1 MVTGEISDFFSIF
14 ALLILLS
21 IMKQIFAI
29 IACYFLSAAAVGQ
42 TSRALLVAI
51 DNYPASGGW
60 NEIHATN
67 DISIVAPLLKANGFH
82 DNHITVLTDAKATKE
97 NIVSALSEMVTTSR
111 KGDYIYVQF
120 SCHGQQMLDDNG
132 DEPDGYDEAL
142 IPYDA
147 QRRYRSGVYEGE
159 NHLRDDELAV
169 FLDKIRLKI
178 GAAGN
183 LIAVFDACHS
193 GSADRNGDDDEYVR
207 GTAYLFAPDGT
218 LPAPINR
225 SKVIDTPKMDG
236 EMAALTVLSACM
248 PDEVNYEYKAS
259 DGKYYGTLTYA
270 ICSMDGKRG
279 ADMNITDFFGRL
291 RGQIQK
297 MQEGRKR
304 KQNLNLESTNEN
316 KTFSIG
322 R

>member
-1 MVTGEISDFFSIF
+1 MVAGEISDFFSIF
-14 ALLILLS
+14 ALLILPFL
-21 IMKQIFAI
+21 MKQVFAI
-29 IACYFLSAAAVGQ
+29 IICYFLSAAAVGQ

-51 DNYPASGGW
+51 DNYPVSGGW

-67 DISIVAPLLKANGFH
+67 DISIVAPLLKSNGFH
-82 DNHITVLTDAKATKE
+82 DNHITVLTNAKATKGD
-97 NIVSALSEMVTTSR
+97 IVAALSDMVTASR
-111 KGDYIYVQF
+111 RGDYIYLHF

-147 QRRYRSGVYEGE
+147 QRRFRGGVYEGE

-178 GAAGN
+178 GATGN
-183 LIAVFDACHS
+183 LIVVFDACHS

-207 GTAYLFAPDGT
+207 GTTYVFAPDGALPTT
-218 LPAPINR
+218 LNKA
-225 SKVIDTPKMDG
+225 KVIATPKTDG
-236 EMAALTVLSACM
+236 EMATLTVLSACM

-270 ICSMDGKRG
+270 ICSMGGKRG
-279 ADMNITDFFGRL
+279 VDINISDFFGRL
-291 RGQIQK
+291 RGRIQN

-304 KQNLNLESTNEN
+304 KQNPNLESTNEN